1 MQHLMQPS
9 VHTERFSGSRP
20 GQKAVHGR
28 VPDVIVNAVADAI
41 ELAHVGGDGGV
52 PADLQMRTAPVKL
65 IKADIPNDSVLV
77 SIQPQRA
84 GTLANRCNTPSLLEE
99 AHCTVLTQQ
108 RQ

>member
-1 MQHLMQPS
+1 MAANTVGQPACNILCS
-9 VHTERFSGSRP
+9 HQFIQKDFSKSRP

-52 PADLQMRTAPVKL
+52 PADLQMHTAPVKL
-65 IKADIPNDSVLV
+65 IKADIPNDSVPV

-84 GTLANRCNTPSLLEE
+84 GTLAN
-99 AHCTVLTQQ
+99 
-108 RQ
+108 